1 MQNAV
6 LLQGFCK
13 LLPDSDCLLA
23 ASCCKEQEQELLLQL
38 GTCRSDLHLC
48 SSSGP
53 ECGKRE

>member
-1 MQNAV
+1 
-6 LLQGFCK
+6 
-13 LLPDSDCLLA
+13 
-23 ASCCKEQEQELLLQL
+23 LQL